1 MNYNYKKGKIIE
13 IEINRV
19 ANDTLRFTYF
29 CPICGAEEVLIVKVK
44 DAVKTMEHIREYNEG
59 KRNIMQIN
67 GLETNATAR
76 EALISGMCADC
87 QENIFF

>member
-1 MNYNYKKGKIIE
+1 
-13 IEINRV
+13 
-19 ANDTLRFTYF
+19 
-29 CPICGAEEVLIVKVK
+29 
-44 DAVKTMEHIREYNEG
+44 MEHIREYSEG